1 MNFATWAI
9 REPVPPIVLFL
20 VFVLAGSYAFEH
32 LNIQDMPDME
42 FPAVMVTASLQGAS
56 PSQLETEVTRKLE
69 NALAGIEGI
78 ESMSSTV
85 NEGVS
90 TTMIQFVLERDTFEA
105 LDDVRSSVANARSEL
120 PRELEEP
127 IVSRLNA
134 SGMPILTYTI
144 SSDSMD
150 EESLSW
156 FVDNVVSRKL
166 TAIQGLAS
174 VTRLGGVSRE
184 IRVEIDPTKL
194 AALGLTAADVSRQLK
209 LAQMQTSGGRG
220 EIGNARQSLR
230 TIATVANAKEL
241 AEFDIAVPGGRHFR
255 LDQVATIRDTV
266 ADRGQ
271 IALLDGRQ
279 VVAFQV
285 QRARDSNAVALGREV
300 AAAVAEMD
308 EADNVEFEL
317 VVDAVERIEHE
328 FQSSMT
334 MLFEGALLAMLVVL
348 IFLRDWRATLV
359 SAVALP
365 LSIIPTLAIIYF
377 MGFSLNIITMLAL
390 TLVIGLL
397 VDDTIVEVEN
407 IVRHLRNGK
416 SPMVAAMDAA
426 TEIGLAVVA
435 TTLTLV
441 AVFLPTAF
449 MGGIS
454 GLFFQQFGWTASIAV
469 LASLV
474 VARLITPM
482 LCSRFLKPHEGAAP
496 EDSAIMKGYLYFAG
510 LALRHKF
517 LTSLGAALFFFG
529 SIVGLAFLPQEFVPS
544 GDFSRTSLS
553 IELQPGT
560 PIERTW
566 QVAET
571 VRQRLADIP
580 EIERIFTTIGA
591 NNGGGMGSSHGGGQF
606 SLGDIRKSTLT
617 IMLTPSG
624 DRSRSQAEI
633 EQELRLR
640 MRDVPGARF
649 TVGYGG
655 TGEKLQLNL
664 TSEDPLLLARSADD
678 VMRDLRN
685 IPGLGNVSS
694 NASLL
699 RPEVFIR
706 PDFAR
711 AAELGVTTSAIG
723 QTVQVATAGDYEAAL
738 AKMNLPERQ
747 VDIRVQLP
755 FSARQDLS
763 TIKELRVPGSH
774 GLVPL
779 AAVADVRIGS
789 GPAQIS
795 RYDRAR
801 NIQIDVELGSMKL
814 GEASQLVDALPS
826 LMRLPHGVTKLDVG
840 DADQMK
846 EMFGSFGLAMATGIL
861 CVFMVLVLLF
871 KDFMQPITILA
882 ALPLSIGGAV
892 LALLIAN
899 ASFSM
904 PAVIGLLMLMGITTK
919 NSILLVDYAVVAMRG
934 GMDAQAAVL
943 DACRKRARPIV
954 MTTLAM
960 AAGMAPVALGL
971 DADTSFRAPMGV
983 VVIGGLLTSTV
994 LSLVVVPV
1002 VFLYVLQAESLV
1014 KRMFGS
1020 ARHPSMDHAA
1030 TGATQLT

>member
-474 VARLITPM
+474 VARLTPM

-496 EDSAIMKGYLYFAG
+496 EESAIMKGYLYFAG

-617 IMLTPSG
+617 I
-624 DRSRSQAEI
+624 
-633 EQELRLR
+633 
-640 MRDVPGARF
+640 GALCF
-649 TVGYGG
+649 
-655 TGEKLQLNL
+655 
-664 TSEDPLLLARSADD
+664 SA
-678 VMRDLRN
+678 
-685 IPGLGNVSS
+685 
-694 NASLL
+694 
-699 RPEVFIR
+699 
-706 PDFAR
+706 
-711 AAELGVTTSAIG
+711 AIG
-723 QTVQVATAGDYEAAL
+723 
-738 AKMNLPERQ
+738 P
-747 VDIRVQLP
+747 
-755 FSARQDLS
+755 
-763 TIKELRVPGSH
+763 
-774 GLVPL
+774 
-779 AAVADVRIGS
+779 
-789 GPAQIS
+789 
-795 RYDRAR
+795 DR
-801 NIQIDVELGSMKL
+801 
-814 GEASQLVDALPS
+814 
-826 LMRLPHGVTKLDVG
+826 
-840 DADQMK
+840 
-846 EMFGSFGLAMATGIL
+846 
-861 CVFMVLVLLF
+861 
-871 KDFMQPITILA
+871 
-882 ALPLSIGGAV
+882 
-892 LALLIAN
+892 
-899 ASFSM
+899 
-904 PAVIGLLMLMGITTK
+904 
-919 NSILLVDYAVVAMRG
+919 
-934 GMDAQAAVL
+934 
-943 DACRKRARPIV
+943 RP
-954 MTTLAM
+954 
-960 AAGMAPVALGL
+960 
-971 DADTSFRAPMGV
+971 R
-983 VVIGGLLTSTV
+983 
-994 LSLVVVPV
+994 
-1002 VFLYVLQAESLV
+1002 
-1014 KRMFGS
+1014 
-1020 ARHPSMDHAA
+1020 
-1030 TGATQLT
+1030 